1 MKNRYI
7 TIGAMAAVLAG
18 ALALHAQSPSAAA
31 GKVGVINIQ
40 AAIAN
45 TAEGKKVIADLQKK
59 YQPRQQELQRMQQ
72 EIQDDQDKLN
82 KQGPALSDEEQGR
95 LNRDVEDKQKQLKRS
110 AEDAQ
115 NDFNQD
121 RDEAI
126 QRIGKKMVQVIKDY
140 STQNGFV
147 LVIDG
152 AQVPIYYAAPSLDIT
167 KDIIAKYD
175 AANPA
180 AAEGAVPA
188 KPAAHAATAT
198 SAAKR
203 P

>member
-7 TIGAMAAVLAG
+7 AISTMLMLVAG
-18 ALALHAQSPSAAA
+18 PLALRAQSSAAA
-31 GKVGVINIQ
+31 AGRVGVINIQ

-45 TAEGKKVIADLQKK
+45 TAEGKKVIADLQRR

-72 EIQDDQDKLN
+72 EIQADQDQLT

-95 LNRDVEDKQKQLKRS
+95 LSRDAEDKQKQLKRY

-115 NDFNQD
+115 NDFNRD

-126 QRIGKKMVQVIKDY
+126 QKIGQKMVQVIKDY
-140 STQNGFV
+140 STQNGFG

-152 AQVPIYYAAPSLDIT
+152 AQVPIYYAAPNLDIT
-167 KDIIAKYD
+167 KEIIVRYD
-175 AANPA
+175 AANPV
-180 AAEGAVPA
+180 AAEGGAPV
-188 KPAAHAATAT
+188 KPATHSATT
-198 SAAKR
+198 SAAKH